1 MELDAAT
8 TLTTDVLVVGAGPV
22 GLTLAN
28 LLGSYGLRAL
38 VAEREADLLPYPR
51 AVGMDDES
59 MRIFQAAGLA
69 ESVLPHTMPYM
80 LNRFVDGR
88 GELLAEISPTS
99 EAFGWPKK
107 FAFVQHKVD
116 RELLAGLGRFAAVGV
131 LMEHAVEDVKDGG
144 DSTTSTLRRADGTSV
159 LVRAS
164 FVVAC
169 DGGRSSI
176 RRALG
181 IDFPGTTSSTRWLV
195 IEVNNDPVGIP
206 NVYMG
211 ADPERPYA
219 SIGLP
224 YGMRR
229 FELMLF
235 EGETD
240 DEATSDAFVTRVLGK
255 LVRAPSKLDYVRR
268 RVYTHHSRI
277 AETFRRGRVLLA
289 GDSAHLM
296 PVWQG
301 QGFNSG
307 VRDAANLAWKLAAIC
322 RGRARPDLLDTY
334 DAERRTHAKAMI
346 DLSTTIG
353 RVISPTD
360 RRVAMA
366 RDLALRALNVVPP
379 VKRYIT
385 EFRFKP
391 MPRYRAGAVVGAV
404 DAAERSNIGR
414 LLVQPAVDLPGGRT
428 ARLDDVLG
436 PWFALVVWGNDPREV
451 VDQPARAALDRLG
464 VRLVQV
470 RPSNALVLPDVE
482 PLLAAGVRVVGD
494 RGRTIKALVE
504 TSGEAVLLVRPD
516 RIVAAACRP
525 EDVSDAVR
533 AFAAAASCT
542 APVGLER
549 NGVPAVNE

>member
-1 MELDAAT
+1 MESHEAT
-8 TLTTDVLVVGAGPV
+8 PLTTDILVVGAGPV

-28 LLGSYGLRAL
+28 LLGTYGVRTI
-38 VAEREADLLPYPR
+38 VAERDADLLPYPR

-69 ESVLPHTMPYM
+69 DRILPHTMPYM
-80 LNRFVDGR
+80 LNRFVNGR

-116 RELLAGLGRFAAVGV
+116 RELLGGLNRFNMVDV
-131 LMEHAVEDVKDGG
+131 LMQHAVEDVREHRDCA
-144 DSTTSTLRRADGTSV
+144 TSTLRDVDGTRVTVQSK
-159 LVRAS
+159 

-169 DGGRSSI
+169 EGGRSSI
-176 RRALG
+176 RRSLG

-195 IEVNNDPVGIP
+195 IEVNNDPIGVP

-211 ADPERPYA
+211 ADPDRPYA

-235 EGETD
+235 DGETD
-240 DEATSDAFVTRVLGK
+240 DEATSEEFASRVLGK
-255 LVRAPSKLDYVRR
+255 LVRDPSKLEYIRR

-277 AETFRRGRVLLA
+277 AETFRRGRVILA

-307 VRDAANLAWKLAAIC
+307 VRDAANLAWKLATVC
-322 RGRARPDLLDTY
+322 RAQARPEILDTY
-334 DAERRTHAKAMI
+334 DIERRAHAKAMI
-346 DLSTTIG
+346 DLSTMVG

-360 RRVAMA
+360 RRVAKA
-366 RDLALRALNVVPP
+366 RDLTLRALNFVPS

-391 MPRYRAGAVVGAV
+391 MPRYRAGAVVGAAE
-404 DAAERSNIGR
+404 AAERSTIGR
-414 LLVQPAVDLPGGRT
+414 LLVQPEVDLPDGGVS
-428 ARLDDVLG
+428 RLDDVLG
-436 PWFALVVWGNDPREV
+436 PWFSLLTWNNDPRQV
-451 VDQPARAALDRLG
+451 VDESARAVLDRLG
-464 VRLVQV
+464 VRLIQV
-470 RPSNALVLPDVE
+470 RPSNALTLPDVE
-482 PLLAAGVRVVGD
+482 ELLADGVRVVGD
-494 RGRTIKALVE
+494 RERKLKSLVE
-504 TSGEAVLLVRPD
+504 TSGESVLLIRPD

-525 EDVSDAVR
+525 EDASETVR
-533 AFAAAASCT
+533 AFAMVASCS
-542 APVGLER
+542 APVAGR
-549 NGVPAVNE
+549 NE

>member
-1 MELDAAT
+1 MERQAAT
-8 TLTTDVLVVGAGPV
+8 TLTTDVLIVGAGPV

-28 LLGSYGLRAL
+28 LLGTYGIRAL
-38 VAEREADLLPYPR
+38 VVERDADLLPYTR

-59 MRIFQAAGLA
+59 MRIFQATGLA
-69 ESVLPHTMPYM
+69 ERVLPHTMPYM
-80 LNRFVDGR
+80 LNRFVDGK
-88 GELLAEISPTS
+88 GALLAEISPTS

-107 FAFVQHKVD
+107 FAFLQHKVD
-116 RELLAGLGRFAAVGV
+116 RELLAGLDRFDGVDV
-131 LMEHAVEDVKDGG
+131 LMEHVVEDVKDNG
-144 DSTTSTLRRADGTSV
+144 DSTTSTLRRADGTTV
-159 LVRAS
+159 EVTAG

-169 DGGRSSI
+169 QGGRSSI
-176 RRALG
+176 RSALG

-195 IEVNNDPVGIP
+195 LEVNNDPIGIP

-235 EGETD
+235 ENETD
-240 DEATSDAFVTRVLGK
+240 EEAMTDAFVARALRK
-255 LVRAPSKLDYVRR
+255 LVHEPAKLDYVRR

-277 AETFRRGRVLLA
+277 AATFRQGRVLLA

-322 RGRARPDLLDTY
+322 RGEATPDLLDTY
-334 DAERRTHAKAMI
+334 DAERRAHAKAMI

-353 RVISPTD
+353 KVISPTD
-360 RRVAMA
+360 RRVAKA
-366 RDLALRALNVVPP
+366 RDLALRALNVVPQ

-391 MPRYRAGAVVGAV
+391 MPRYRAGAVVGAAG
-404 DAAERSNIGR
+404 AAETSTVGR
-414 LLVQPAVDLPGGRT
+414 LFVQPTVDLPGGGT

-436 PWFALVVWGNDPREV
+436 PWFALVVWGNDPRDV
-451 VDQPARAALDRLG
+451 VDEPTRAVLERLG

-470 RPSNALVLPDVE
+470 RPSNALVLPDVAE
-482 PLLAAGVRVVGD
+482 LVAAGVQVVGD
-494 RGRTIKALVE
+494 RDRTMKRVAE
-504 TSGEAVLLVRPD
+504 TSGETVLLVRPD

-525 EDVSDAVR
+525 EDVPSTIR
-533 AFAAAASCT
+533 AFARAASCT
-542 APVGLER
+542 APAAARV
-549 NGVPAVNE
+549 